1 MMPNLGSATLRT
13 IVTYAET
20 VNDGLLP
27 AGRGRWLAELAG
39 ARAPEQLRVRLLRH
53 NPVFD
58 PARLRRIA
66 ILGAAGE
73 GQRLAALCRRH
84 GIEVVAI
91 ADDDPRKI
99 GTSVLGHP
107 VLPTAGLAARADE
120 CPVVVASHR
129 VLAAVRNLQALGL
142 RDVAPFAVLQALAP
156 DMFPPHMFYDRLLED
171 TFEHRD
177 RYRWLEGELAD
188 DFSRQVLD
196 AVLGFR
202 QTLDARL
209 LEPVVEHDLYGPA
222 GLIRYG
228 DDEAY
233 VDGGSY
239 DGDTIRLFI
248 GRVGGRFERVYAF
261 EPDPR
266 TFAALTRNFIDEP
279 RVRPINAGLY
289 SRTGSLRFHDD
300 GSRGAIFAD
309 DGEIDMAVTTI
320 DDVVGEGRATFIKMN
335 IEGAEIDALDGARRT
350 IRRCLPKLAI
360 SAYHRPNDL
369 WRIALLIRE
378 ISSSYDLF
386 LRQHDGGVIET
397 VLYALPRGHAPAARR
412 NGFEVVAAT

>member
-1 MMPNLGSATLRT
+1 MRLVMEEQFVGA
-13 IVTYAET
+13 
-20 VNDGLLP
+20 LP
-27 AGRGRWLAELAG
+27 TMQQGPLPGRPGRWLSDLGRARSVHDLRMQVLAHHP
-39 ARAPEQLRVRLLRH
+39 A
-53 NPVFD
+53 FD
-58 PARLRRIA
+58 PGGLRRIS

-73 GQRLAALCRRH
+73 GQRLVALCRRH
-84 GIEVVAI
+84 GIEVAVI
-91 ADDDPRKI
+91 ADDDPGKV
-99 GTSVLGHP
+99 GMSVLDHS
-107 VLPTAGLAARADE
+107 VRPTADLVTGADPI
-120 CPVVVASHR
+120 PVVIASHR
-129 VLAAVRNLQALGL
+129 VLGAIETLQALGA
-142 RDVAPFAVLQALAP
+142 RDIAPFAVLQALAP
-156 DMFPPHMFYDRLLED
+156 DKFPPHMFYDRLLDD
-171 TFEHRD
+171 TFAQRD
-177 RYRWLEGELAD
+177 RYRWLEDELAD

-202 QTLDARL
+202 QTIDARVL
-209 LEPVVEHDLYGPA
+209 APVIEHDLYGPA

-228 DDEAY
+228 DDEVY

-248 GRVGGRFERVYAF
+248 ERVGGRFARVYAF

-266 TFAALTRNFIDEP
+266 TFGALRRNFAHES
-279 RVRPINAGLY
+279 RVRPINAGLH
-289 SRTGSLRFHDD
+289 SRTGNLRFRDD

-320 DDVVGEGRATFIKMN
+320 DDVIGEGRVTFIKMN

-369 WRIALLIRE
+369 WQIAQVIRE
-378 ISSSYDLF
+378 ISSRYDLF

-397 VLYALPRGHAPAARR
+397 VLYALPRG
-412 NGFEVVAAT
+412 N

>member
-1 MMPNLGSATLRT
+1 MYDYR
-13 IVTYAET
+13 VH
-20 VNDGLLP
+20 DDRLP
-27 AGRGRWLAELAG
+27 GGRRRWLAELAA
-39 ARAPEQLRVRLLRH
+39 ARAPEHLRVRVLEQ
-53 NPVFD
+53 NAAFD

-73 GQRLAALCRRH
+73 GQRLALLCRRL
-84 GIEVVAI
+84 GIEVAAI
-91 ADDDPRKI
+91 VDDDPRKV
-99 GTSVLGHP
+99 GTSVLDHA
-107 VLPTAGLAARADE
+107 VLPTAHLRVLSDGI
-120 CPVVVASHR
+120 PVVVASHR
-129 VLAAVRNLQALGL
+129 VLAAIHNLQALGI
-142 RDVAPFAVLQALAP
+142 RDIAPFAVLQVLAP
-156 DMFPPHMFYDRLLED
+156 DRFPPHMFYDRLLDD
-171 TFEHRD
+171 TFAHRD
-177 RYRWLEGELAD
+177 RYLCLEDELAD

-228 DDEAY
+228 EDEAY

-239 DGDTIRLFI
+239 DGDSIRLFI

-261 EPDPR
+261 EPAPR
-266 TFAALTRNFIDEP
+266 TFAALRQNFIDEP

-309 DGEIDMAVTTI
+309 DGEIDMAVTTV
-320 DDVVGEGRATFIKMN
+320 DDVVGEGRVTFIKMN
-335 IEGAEIDALDGARRT
+335 IEGAEIDALNGARRT
-350 IRRCLPKLAI
+350 IGRCLPKLAI

-397 VLYALPRGHAPAARR
+397 VLYALPREHGSSRRR
-412 NGFEVVAAT
+412 NEFEVVAAT